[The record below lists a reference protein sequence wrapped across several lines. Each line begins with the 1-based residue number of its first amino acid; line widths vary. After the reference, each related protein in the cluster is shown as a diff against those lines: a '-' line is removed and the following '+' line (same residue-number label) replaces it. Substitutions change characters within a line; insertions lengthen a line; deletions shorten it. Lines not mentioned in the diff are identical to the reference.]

1 MLALLLVMV
10 MQPSRGFQQTSRRR
24 RRRVPIISASALPQD
39 PPKCP
44 VRFINTPQGRDLV
57 TEANVGDLLLD
68 VADSVGIHIPRG
80 CKSGLCGS
88 CTCDLKDPEWSAAA
102 QSETSTTGQA
112 GFQMVRAC
120 STKVMLFA
128 QQQEFVVDLFRMRDQ
143 QANGEEIK
151 DPMARFSGD
160 WETEFVPD
168 YKSNLDNAPVERE
181 VFDPESFEKTFGA
194 DGVAPWD
201 MVCDPLQRR
210 AAPPSPRPR
219 TQTMSQTP
227 QQRSPPPRQVRQE
240 ARMSRAARQAIEED
254 GARAATAAASSGD
267 AQTNRGIRTAQA
279 APVAPTQPS
288 SPVEEEDGTESTFGS
303 NGLAPWD
310 MVW

>member
-1 MLALLLVMV
+1 
-10 MQPSRGFQQTSRRR
+10 
-24 RRRVPIISASALPQD
+24 VPISASALPQD

-57 TEANVGDLLLD
+57 TEAKVGDLLLD

-80 CKSGLCGS
+80 CKSGMCGS

-120 STKVMLFA
+120 STKVMLLA

-143 QANGEEIK
+143 QANGEEMK

-168 YKSNLDNAPVERE
+168 YKSNLDKAPAENEE
-181 VFDPESFEKTFGA
+181 VDLESVEKTFGA
-194 DGVAPWD
+194 DGLAPWD
-201 MVCDPLQRR
+201 MVCDPSEQGP
-210 AAPPSPRPR
+210 AAASPRPR

-227 QQRSPPPRQVRQE
+227 QQRPPSPPRQVRRE
-240 ARMSRAARQAIEED
+240 ARLSRAAKQAIED
-254 GARAATAAASSGD
+254 GNERSAKAAAYSRD
-267 AQTNRGIRTAQA
+267 MQTQRAPQAPPQAPTA
-279 APVAPTQPS
+279 PTAPTQPS
-288 SPVEEEDGTESTFGS
+288 PPVEEEDGTEGTFGS
-303 NGLAPWD
+303 DGLAPWD